1 MRWTEVGEGVFARR
15 HEHLDLTLGL
25 VLGAERCLVVDTG
38 GDEVHGAEFA
48 AAVRELTPLPW
59 VVVLTHGHFDHHF
72 GTYAFLP
79 CPVWAHERCA
89 AAMDDDRAAWISKFR
104 REGEPEA
111 AGRLAASRLVPP
123 TDVLATEVR
132 LDLGGRTVTLLHPGR
147 GHTDHDV
154 AVHVPDAGVV
164 FTGDL
169 VEQGADPSI
178 GPDSHVAEWPR
189 ALDSLLALGAHT
201 YVPGHGDP
209 VDPGFVRAQRNRL
222 SRSSGR
228 PSASA

>member
-1 MRWTEVGEGVFARR
+1 MRWTEVADEVLARR

-25 VLGAERCLVVDTG
+25 VIGTEQCLVIDTG

-48 AAVRELTPLPW
+48 AAVREVTPLPW
-59 VVVLTHGHFDHHF
+59 VVVITHGHFDHHF
-72 GTYAFLP
+72 GTRAFLP
-79 CPVWAHERCA
+79 CSVWAHERCA
-89 AAMDDDRAAWISKFR
+89 AAMDGDRPSWAETFQ
-104 REGEPEA
+104 REGKPELA
-111 AGRLAASRLVPP
+111 RRLREARLVPP
-123 TDVLATEVR
+123 NDVLTAEVS
-132 LDLGGRTVTLLHPGR
+132 LDLGGRTVTLVHPGR

-169 VEQGADPSI
+169 VEEGAEPSI
-178 GPDSHVAEWPR
+178 GPDSYVTEWPR
-189 ALDSLLALGAHT
+189 ALDFLLALGAHT

-209 VDPGFVRAQRNRL
+209 VGPGFVRAQRDRL

-228 PSASA
+228 PSGSA